1 MNNKKAVQM
10 TNETLQIFE
19 NLNSTENISEPD
31 FDISSSIDTEKEF
44 PLSKLQSSATPDVKK
59 SKESKLLSYEIRF
72 PDFYFSPVES
82 RWLCKISHGN
92 TGNRAFVDKPG
103 KLGEHP
109 SATF

>member
-1 MNNKKAVQM
+1 M

-59 SKESKLLSYEIRF
+59 SKDPNCYHMKYVFLIFISPLLR
-72 PDFYFSPVES
+72 V
-82 RWLCKISHGN
+82 G
-92 TGNRAFVDKPG
+92 GFVKY
-103 KLGEHP
+103 LME
-109 SATF
+109 TQVIELLLTNQEN